1 MIIELEKQLA
11 KLSDIKK
18 SIVEMG
24 ASLWQGRL
32 RKEITWAWMSNAGT
46 WFLGWY

>member
-1 MIIELEKQLA
+1 MNSLKEVKYMIIELEKQLA

-24 ASLWQGRL
+24 ASL
-32 RKEITWAWMSNAGT
+32 
-46 WFLGWY
+46 